1 MTVTNTDISKDLA
14 AQREYARKKVE
25 SGFDFGL
32 TVADAFVRGIR
43 DIGYRDTGRALDELI
58 DNALQAE
65 ATKILVTFG
74 FGPESDAKPTAIAVV
89 DNGHGMDPEMIRL
102 SAIWG
107 GTHREN
113 DRTGFGRYGYGLPSA
128 CVSQGQRF
136 TVYSIVEGGVV
147 HAVTLDLQDITEG
160 KLTNNETGRIVVPE
174 AEPAELPAWLAAEIV
189 KQFGGALGHGTAV
202 VIEKIEPNR
211 LSWKT
216 KTPLE
221 RNLLQGI
228 GTTYRNFL
236 RQTTI
241 WVGDRRVEPI
251 DPLFITPGFRFYDLD
266 EDRAEALEPHSF
278 EVKDADTRQSLGTI
292 RVRYSSMPPTFARVD
307 KTVERGKNNARLAV
321 LADHTGI
328 IVLREGRQIDV
339 VAQRPWLTV
348 NNDDRYW
355 GVEIDV
361 PATLDEEMSITTSK
375 QRVILSERIWN
386 LLKEQ
391 GVLAN
396 IAALRKRYD
405 EEKAKARTV
414 REQQE
419 NEQRAS
425 EQAMAASD
433 KFETEKTP
441 DTPERRRKSKEA
453 FDREVERRT
462 RLSGMPREEVER
474 QLEVETTERPYRL
487 QTESMVGA
495 PFFRVEQ
502 VSAQKV
508 LYLNTA
514 HRFYKDV
521 YAGPDSSP
529 RLRAALEVVLF
540 AIGACEIG
548 AEGDRQ
554 TFYETERG
562 LWSARLNSALAQLEK
577 IDPATE
583 ERAADG
589 GPEAEEAV
597 ADVVEETNVAE
608 A

>member
-14 AQREYARKKVE
+14 AQREYASKKVDE
-25 SGFDFGL
+25 GFDFGL

-74 FGPESDAKPTAIAVV
+74 YGSESDAKPTAIAVV

-113 DRTGFGRYGYGLPSA
+113 DRTGFGRYGYGLPSS

-136 TVYSIVEGGVV
+136 TVYSIVEDGSVN
-147 HAVTLDLQDITEG
+147 AVTLDLQDITEG
-160 KLTNNETGRIVVPE
+160 KLTNSDTGRIVVPE
-174 AEPAELPAWLAAEIV
+174 AEPAELPAWLAAEV
-189 KQFGGALGHGTAV
+189 AKRFGGELKHGTAV
-202 VIEKIEPNR
+202 VIEKLDANR

-216 KTPLE
+216 KTALE
-221 RNLLQGI
+221 RHLLQGI

-241 WVGDRRVEPI
+241 WVSDKRVDPI

-266 EDRAEALEPHSF
+266 EDRAEALEGHSF
-278 EVKDADTRQSLGTI
+278 EVKDADTRESLGTI
-292 RVRYSSMPPTFARVD
+292 NVRYSSMPPTFARID

-321 LADHTGI
+321 ISDHNGI

-355 GVEIDV
+355 GCEIDV
-361 PATLDEEMSITTSK
+361 PATLDEEMQITTSK

-386 LLKEQ
+386 LLREQ

-405 EEKAKARTV
+405 EEKAKARTT

-419 NEQRAS
+419 KEQRAS

-433 KFETEKTP
+433 KFETEKTL
-441 DTPERRRKSKEA
+441 DTPERRRKSKEG
-453 FDREVERRT
+453 FDREVERRS

-487 QTESMVGA
+487 EAESMVGA

-502 VSAQKV
+502 VGPQKV

-529 RLRAALEVVLF
+529 RLRAGLEVVLF

-562 LWSARLNSALAQLEK
+562 EWSARLNIALAQLEK
-577 IDPATE
+577 IDPAAE
-583 ERAADG
+583 DRAADG
-589 GPEAEEAV
+589 GPDTEEAASNAV
-597 ADVVEETNVAE
+597 QETDVAE

>member
-1 MTVTNTDISKDLA
+1 MTVTDTDISGDLA
-14 AQREYARKKVE
+14 AQREYARKKVDE
-25 SGFDFGL
+25 GFDFGL

-43 DIGYRDTGRALDELI
+43 DIGYRGTGRALDELI

-65 ATKILVTFG
+65 ATKILVTYG

-113 DRTGFGRYGYGLPSA
+113 DRTGFGRYGYGLPSS

-136 TVYSIVEGGVV
+136 TVYSIVEGGSL

-160 KLTNNETGRIVVPE
+160 KLTNSDTGRIVVPE
-174 AEPAELPAWLAAEIV
+174 AEPAELPAWLAAEIATR
-189 KQFGGALGHGTAV
+189 FGGALEHGTAV
-202 VIEKIEPNR
+202 VIEKLDPNR

-216 KTPLE
+216 KTALE
-221 RNLLQGI
+221 RHLLQGI

-236 RQTTI
+236 RQATI
-241 WVGDRRVEPI
+241 WVGEKRVDPI
-251 DPLFITPGFRFYDLD
+251 DPLFTTPGFRFYDLD
-266 EDRAEALEPHSF
+266 EDRAEALEAHSF
-278 EVKDADTRQSLGTI
+278 EVKDAETRQSLGTI
-292 RVRYSSMPPTFARVD
+292 KVRYSFMPPTFARID
-307 KTVERGKNNARLAV
+307 KTGARGTNNARLAV
-321 LADHTGI
+321 MSDHNGI

-355 GVEIDV
+355 GCEIDV
-361 PATLDEEMSITTSK
+361 PATLDEEMAITTSK
-375 QRVILSERIWN
+375 QRVILSERIWT
-386 LLKEQ
+386 LLREQ

-405 EEKAKARTV
+405 EEKAKARTA

-419 NEQRAS
+419 GEQRAS

-474 QLEVETTERPYRL
+474 QLEVETTGRPYRL
-487 QTESMVGA
+487 ETESMVGA

-502 VSAQKV
+502 VGPQKV

-521 YAGPDSSP
+521 YAGPESSP
-529 RLRAALEVVLF
+529 RLRAGLEVVLF

-562 LWSARLNSALAQLEK
+562 AWSARLNVALAQLEK
-577 IDPATE
+577 IDPSAE

-589 GPEAEEAV
+589 GPEADEDASD
-597 ADVVEETNVAE
+597 AVEETDAAE